1 MCGAPTAPPWP
12 PPAGRSTSLPSSL
25 CSSQPSF
32 LTGLTA
38 RSVGRSVHW
47 PFKCTLGGREER
59 EGEKEGGR
67 GFLGENVRTERRPP
81 PVVLRLRQAAG
92 AGRRGGR
99 RVRKG
104 REGGRKEGRREL
116 FNGSP
121 PPSLP
126 LRVQLGWNRRAQEN
140 PGQPFS
146 NGFSNRQRGRTRAIC
161 ETGQI

>member
-1 MCGAPTAPPWP
+1 MWRPHGPTVA
-12 PPAGRSTSLPSSL
+12 AACREKYLPSLFPLFVPTVISDG
-25 CSSQPSF
+25 SH
-32 LTGLTA
+32 

-99 RVRKG
+99 RERKG
-104 REGGRKEGRREL
+104 REGGRREL

-146 NGFSNRQRGRTRAIC
+146 NGFSNRQRGWTRAIC